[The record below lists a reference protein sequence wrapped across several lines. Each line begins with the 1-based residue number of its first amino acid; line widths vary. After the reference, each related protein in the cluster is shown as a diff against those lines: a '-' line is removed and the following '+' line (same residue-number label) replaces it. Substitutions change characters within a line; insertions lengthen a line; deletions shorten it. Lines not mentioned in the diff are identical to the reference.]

1 MPILT
6 PFQKKALA
14 VEKTK
19 AAVTLAQKQPEM
31 AKAIVAF
38 MPDTPKMRLHKI
50 TRLRSHVASMKNQ
63 LETQALAEEAQS
75 QVEYSLGIAADQLQ
89 KLTAQSAR
97 HRQVERSGTIGTHR
111 ISGEAAKKK
120 EYELRS
126 QLASASSQVQ
136 AAAHAFGH
144 GSATHRHQASTRLT
158 VLHSTI
164 ASLKYRLRL
173 LQKGLAAHDSRVID
187 SHDLQHQLTRL
198 SLPRMFKA
206 PDRGEAGA
214 AIRLIASNRPR
225 QAHESEDQYRATLK
239 AYLKRALLRS
249 IHKQHLDQGTAIAEG
264 VSEALQEDGAAI
276 EQAAKLGGVPADE
289 LGNAVDAAVQDS
301 AAEIEQAVIDF
312 QPDASSVV
320 RQGLARRHAKQA
332 AEEAL
337 QQAAEESMALAAEG
351 EEQPLDQLVTLS
363 SDGSVDAVVA
373 KPFYMKKEFLIAAAV
388 AAAALLVL
396 RR

>member
-1 MPILT
+1 MSVLT

-14 VEKTK
+14 VEKTR
-19 AAVTLAQKQPEM
+19 AAVTLAQKQPGTAE
-31 AKAIVAF
+31 AIVAF

-50 TRLRSHVASMKNQ
+50 TLLRSHVAAIKNQ

-75 QVEYSLGIAADQLQ
+75 QVEYSLGIAADQLK

-97 HRQVERSGTIGTHR
+97 HRQVERSRTIGTHP

-158 VLHSTI
+158 VLHATI

-225 QAHESEDQYRATLK
+225 RAHESEDQYRATLK

-249 IHKQHLDQGTAIAEG
+249 IHKQHLNQGTAIAEG

-320 RQGLARRHAKQA
+320 RQGLVRRHAKQA

-337 QQAAEESMALAAEG
+337 EQAAQESMALAAEG

-363 SDGSVDAVVA
+363 SDGSVAAVVA

>member
-19 AAVTLAQKQPEM
+19 AAVALAQKHPSL
-31 AKAIVAF
+31 AKAAIDF

-75 QVEYSLGIAADQLQ
+75 QVEYSLGIAADQLK

-97 HRQVERSGTIGTHR
+97 HRQVERSQAAGTYR
-111 ISGEAAKKK
+111 ISGQDAKKK
-120 EYELRS
+120 EYELRASLTSAAS
-126 QLASASSQVQ
+126 QIQ
-136 AAAHAFGH
+136 AAAHAFKH
-144 GSATHRHQASTRLT
+144 GSAAHRHQASTRLT
-158 VLHSTI
+158 VLHATI

-173 LQKGLAAHDSRVID
+173 LRKGLAAQDSRVID
-187 SHDLQHQLTRL
+187 SHDLHYQLTRL

-206 PDRGEAGA
+206 PDSSEAGA
-214 AIRLIASNRPR
+214 AVRLIASSRPR

-289 LGNAVDAAVQDS
+289 LGNAVDAAVQSS
-301 AAEIEQAVIDF
+301 AESIEQAVIDF

-363 SDGSVDAVVA
+363 SDGSVAVVAA